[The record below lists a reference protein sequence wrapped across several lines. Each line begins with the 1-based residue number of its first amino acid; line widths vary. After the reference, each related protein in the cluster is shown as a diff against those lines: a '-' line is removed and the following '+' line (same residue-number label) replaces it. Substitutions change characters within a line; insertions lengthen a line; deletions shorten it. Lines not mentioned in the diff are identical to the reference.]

1 MKTDTQ
7 LNATSQVLKRA
18 GRTLLMLMLL
28 SNTRALAQSKSPGAK
43 VDLDDVQIK
52 GELLSDDRINMLARK
67 KNSLND
73 KIPLRTSFRQDI
85 LEELPVFF
93 DSSKIQKSEKK

>member
-1 MKTDTQ
+1 MR
-7 LNATSQVLKRA
+7 LCALLATRCC
-18 GRTLLMLMLL
+18 LLPCLFLCLVGL
-28 SNTRALAQSKSPGAK
+28 SCSAFAQNKSPGAK

-85 LEELPVFF
+85 LEELPAYF
-93 DSSKIQKSEKK
+93 DSAKILKSEKK